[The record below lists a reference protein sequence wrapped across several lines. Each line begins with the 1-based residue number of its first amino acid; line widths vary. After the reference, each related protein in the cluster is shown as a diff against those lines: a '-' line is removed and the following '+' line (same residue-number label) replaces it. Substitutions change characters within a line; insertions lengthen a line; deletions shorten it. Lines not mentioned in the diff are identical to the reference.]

1 MDPSDDPRRRRSPAV
16 IGRAWADAVARH
28 DLTSERIMHPG
39 FIPRH
44 RAWSERASLIV
55 NPHGD
60 AVFDVHAR
68 RLAASSDDP
77 LALQAR
83 LRQQYPLAVVRRR
96 ELSGEPFEMW
106 YVYRDGHWSPAE
118 T

>member
-1 MDPSDDPRRRRSPAV
+1 MDPIDDPRRRRILAV
-16 IGRAWADAVARH
+16 AGRAWPDTGTHH
-28 DLTSERIMHPG
+28 DRPLDRPVHPG
-39 FIPRH
+39 LVPRL

-55 NPHGD
+55 NPNGD
-60 AVFDVHAR
+60 AVFDDHAR
-68 RLAASSDDP
+68 RLAAASDDP

-96 ELSGEPFEMW
+96 DLSGEPFEMW

-118 T
+118 S